1 MEIGLENLYLLG
13 LKVMLQEAIHLLCNV
28 GTMLQLFETMSQKCC
43 NAALR

>member
-13 LKVMLQEAIHLLCNV
+13 LNVMLHKVNHLLGNV

-43 NAALR
+43 NAA